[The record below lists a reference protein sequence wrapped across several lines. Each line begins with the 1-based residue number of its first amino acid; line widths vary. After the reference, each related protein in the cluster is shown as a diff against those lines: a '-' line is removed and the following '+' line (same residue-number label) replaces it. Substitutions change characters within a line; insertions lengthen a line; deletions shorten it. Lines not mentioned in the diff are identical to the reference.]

1 MPRLQVGE
9 MNLLVSSGLS
19 VGQRFHLKV
28 RSTAKAVPS
37 TVIGFCEN
45 NAELEFDEPQSGI
58 ASGQAA
64 VLYSGDRV
72 IGGGWI
78 K

>member
-1 MPRLQVGE
+1 

-19 VGQRFHLKV
+19 EGERFHVKV
-28 RSTAKAVPS
+28 RSTAKAVPT
-37 TVIGFCEN
+37 TVVNFCMDNVEF
-45 NAELEFDEPQSGI
+45 EFDEPQSGI

-78 K
+78 R

>member
-1 MPRLQVGE
+1 

-19 VGQRFHLKV
+19 AGERFHVKV
-28 RSTAKAVPS
+28 RSTAKPVLT
-37 TVIGFCEN
+37 TVVNFCVD